1 MAKRQTV
8 KPSAKKPK
16 RDKYPVINRVKV
28 GDQWYE
34 KGETI
39 SLTVE
44 GARYFRQIHK
54 IK

>member
-1 MAKRQTV
+1 MKYDKAV
-8 KPSAKKPK
+8 KPTAKKPK
-16 RDKYPVINRVKV
+16 RDKYTIINRVKV
-28 GDQWYE
+28 GDKWFE

-44 GARYFRQIHK
+44 GAKYFRQIHK

>member
-1 MAKRQTV
+1 MAKKKTV
-8 KPSAKKPK
+8 TPTAKKLKK
-16 RDKYPVINRVKV
+16 RDYVLIDSQMIGDKFYKKGDKV
-28 GDQWYE
+28 
-34 KGETI
+34 